1 MSEEKQGARTVTLS
15 ADDLSAILEKR
26 DQALIASM
34 REHRDSGF
42 AVQAIKQ
49 VTGLVKAAHGQVH
62 LGRLMVYGV
71 FVWEITHFD
80 KLAADSDPDSLI
92 EVMQAFFSFLGG

>member
-1 MSEEKQGARTVTLS
+1 MSEEKQDARTVTLS
-15 ADDLSAILEKR
+15 ADDLSKILEKR

-34 REHRDSGF
+34 REHRESGF
-42 AVQAIKQ
+42 AVQALKQ

-80 KLAADSDPDSLI
+80 KLAQDGNPDSLI

>member
-1 MSEEKQGARTVTLS
+1 MSEEQKEVKTVTLS

-34 REHRDSGF
+34 RDHRDSGF
-42 AVQAIKQ
+42 AVQALKQ
-49 VTGLVKAAHGQVH
+49 VTGLVKAAHGQIH
-62 LGRLMVYGV
+62 LGRLAVYAM

-80 KLAADSDPDSLI
+80 KLAQDGNPDSLI

>member
-1 MSEEKQGARTVTLS
+1 MADQQQEVKTVTLS

-34 REHRDSGF
+34 RDHRDSGF
-42 AVQAIKQ
+42 AVQALKQ

-80 KLAADSDPDSLI
+80 KLANDGDPDSLI